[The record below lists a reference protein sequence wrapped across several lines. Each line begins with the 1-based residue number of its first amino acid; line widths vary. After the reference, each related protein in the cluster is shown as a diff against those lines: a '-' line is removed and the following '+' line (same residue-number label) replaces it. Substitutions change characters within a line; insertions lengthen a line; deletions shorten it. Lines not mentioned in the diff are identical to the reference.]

1 MTLPPSVIIATATT
15 MSRPDP
21 DEGVLEAALAA
32 IGIGSATL
40 PWDDPTVAWGSA
52 RACVI
57 RSTWNYVHHH
67 REFLAWADR
76 CAGQTALW
84 NPAPVVRWN
93 SHKAYLAELAEGG
106 LPVVPTRLVQ
116 RGAGGVRVEELV
128 GQWPG
133 GFEHVV
139 VKPAV
144 SAGSFATVRAPRADL
159 TAAQDHL
166 DEFLPGRDMLVQP
179 YLRSVEGEGE
189 RALVWIDGAFTH
201 EVRKNPRFSG
211 DREQV
216 STALSV
222 GREEREVAEKILA
235 AAPAPLLY
243 ARIDL
248 ARDDAGR
255 WSLMELELI
264 EPLLFLRQS
273 PEAAARLAEAIAV
286 RV

>member
-1 MTLPPSVIIATATT
+1 VILATASTL
-15 MSRPDP
+15 SRPDP

-32 IGIGSATL
+32 AGVESATL
-40 PWDDPTVAWGSA
+40 SWDDPEVAWASA

-76 CAGQTALW
+76 CAGVTALW

-106 LPVVPTRLVQ
+106 LPVVPTQVVRRGTQDARL
-116 RGAGGVRVEELV
+116 EELV
-128 GQWPG
+128 AGWPA

-144 SAGSFATVRAPRADL
+144 SAGSFATIRVARADL
-159 TAAQDHL
+159 GAGQAHL
-166 DEFLPGRDMLVQP
+166 EQMLPTRDMLVQP

-189 RALVWIDGAFTH
+189 RALVWIDGTFTH
-201 EVRKNPRFSG
+201 AVRKSPRFSG
-211 DREQV
+211 EGEQV
-216 STALSV
+216 SPALPV
-222 GREEREVAEKILA
+222 VADERQVAEQILA
-235 AAPAPLLY
+235 AAPGPLLY
-243 ARIDL
+243 ARVDL

-255 WSLMELELI
+255 PCLMELELI

-273 PEAAARLAEAIAV
+273 PLAAARLAEAIAV